1 VYRRHVPAVRYHLM
15 ISGRVQGVFFRDTLR
30 RQADERGVA
39 GWVRNL
45 PDGQVE
51 AVLEGSESDVAALVE
66 WAHHGPPHA
75 RVTTVTATAEPPDGL
90 TSFVIR

>member
-1 VYRRHVPAVRYHLM
+1 M

-51 AVLEGSESDVAALVE
+51 AVLEGAPADVQSLIE

-75 RVTTVTATAEPPDGL
+75 KVDYVTATAEPPGGL
-90 TSFVIR
+90 TAFVIR